1 MEKERIL
8 NQVHTS
14 TIDDTLA
21 SQAQEI
27 VLLLFMNK
35 KIIKIIWRSRRI
47 HTVQALHAIYYET
60 LRLPLTKY
68 PTFTAKTMWFVLSYV
83 DFWTKPGESREFL
96 LAPQLEWVAQSEI
109 CRHLFYDSIA
119 GW

>member
-35 KIIKIIWRSRRI
+35 KIIKII
-47 HTVQALHAIYYET
+47 
-60 LRLPLTKY
+60 
-68 PTFTAKTMWFVLSYV
+68 
-83 DFWTKPGESREFL
+83 
-96 LAPQLEWVAQSEI
+96 
-109 CRHLFYDSIA
+109 
-119 GW
+119 